1 MKAGEFVK
9 RHGGRRIEGFDPL
22 SFLSSAPQDVRDQSS
37 ESELE
42 FELPFDDWRA
52 IMPALPMGWRAGC
65 WEDRALR
72 FVDGCDQGDTVIWM
86 RAPRTGEP
94 IPVRL
99 SQIGAAVVEVRDRQ
113 MRRVWSINEKVV
125 SFVSDAFDWEEIEGF
140 ARALA
145 KHGFRL
151 LPARPDGG
159 YLSPDFEPM
168 RKAAQNRSNEEMTRL
183 EEAALAWSCE
193 VPTIVDGRLEPRSSG
208 FDARTSAVVGVVKT
222 HHTNYLHPAG
232 LGLLYLLEPGQR
244 TPAFLRLEDRL
255 KVVSWYVR
263 LAGGAGTLPNSGYVR
278 VEVAWQWFTAQF
290 GQSCTISP
298 AGISH
303 VDALSQLI
311 YNYRCGDASY
321 GRASISLEPIVQAE
335 QKMKALLLPSGP
347 LLSQFYCVCDM

>member
-1 MKAGEFVK
+1 MNAGEFVR

-22 SFLSSAPQDVRDQSS
+22 SFLSSAPADARDQSG

-42 FELPFDDWRA
+42 FELPLDNWRA
-52 IMPALPMGWRAGC
+52 IAPALPAEWRAGN
-65 WEDRALR
+65 WEERTLR

-99 SQIGAAVVEVRDRQ
+99 SQIGAAVIEVRDRR
-113 MRRVWSINEKVV
+113 MHRVWNINEKVV
-125 SFVSDAFDWEEIEGF
+125 SFVSDAFDWEEIEIF

-145 KHGFRL
+145 QHGFRL
-151 LPARPDGG
+151 LAARPDGG

-168 RKAAQNRSNEEMTRL
+168 RKAAQNRTNEEMTRL

-208 FDARTSAVVGVVKT
+208 FDARTSPVMGVVKT

-232 LGLLYLLEPGQR
+232 MGLLYLFEPGQR
-244 TPAFLRLEDRL
+244 TPVFLRLEDRL

-263 LAGGAGTLPNSGYVR
+263 LAGGAGSLPNTGYVR
-278 VEVAWQWFTAQF
+278 VEVAWGWFAAQF
-290 GQSCTISP
+290 GESCTISP
-298 AGISH
+298 DAIAY
-303 VDALSQLI
+303 VDALSQLV
-311 YNYRCGDASY
+311 YNYRCRSASY
-321 GRASISLEPIVQAE
+321 SRAAISLEPIVQAE

-347 LLSQFYCVCDM
+347 LLSQFYRVCDL